1 MKINNG
7 QINSAAHLYEKQQKA
22 IEVNKKAELNDIKKT
37 ENNKADEVIISK
49 EAKELAK
56 VSQLSQTQ
64 QEERLASLKAQI
76 KAGTYQPK
84 TEDIAESIIKRFFGA
99 R

>member
-37 ENNKADEVIISK
+37 KNNKADEVIISK

>member
-1 MKINNG
+1 MKINNR

-37 ENNKADEVIISK
+37 KNNKADEVIISK